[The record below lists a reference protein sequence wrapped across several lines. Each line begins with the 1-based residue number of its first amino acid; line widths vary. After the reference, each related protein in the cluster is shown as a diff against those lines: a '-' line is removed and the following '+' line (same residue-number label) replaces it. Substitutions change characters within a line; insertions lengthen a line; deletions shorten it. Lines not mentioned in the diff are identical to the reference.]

1 MPPDARRVPVLQLQP
16 RENEL
21 VSGRQPAGQRLG
33 HNPLHVNMNT
43 ETDAAT
49 TAEPAHSE
57 PPPPAEPAAPLV
69 DPQDDPA
76 RVTAWLAT
84 VFAVVSAV
92 MVMWHLQDSSL
103 DNANTGS
110 RYATIEALVDQGTFH
125 IEKTHYRNTIDKLQV
140 DKHYISSKP
149 PTLPTYAAGVYW
161 VYKQITGHTIGNHE
175 GQVVWLVSLFTG
187 WLAHVIFLIY
197 LYLFCRLLLKR
208 QLAILLT
215 VAAGS
220 FAYLGVAYATAINNH
235 SIAASVGLVG
245 LYYAFRVRN
254 GHSQGPRH
262 WIFAGLCFGLLPAID
277 LPSLS
282 LSFFVGLYLLSH
294 DWRRTLL
301 FFVPALLPGFIAQLA
316 LGYVITGSLVP
327 AYSNSELKSYAG
339 NYFRQVKTGID
350 ALREPKHIYGFNV
363 LLGHHGLFSMTPL
376 FLFSLWEMVRDW
388 RRRDRYLPEL
398 VLITT
403 TVLIVLS
410 FYIFKT
416 RNYGGWCVGMRWLV
430 PIMPLLLLY
439 FGLWLDRVRLTRVTW
454 AAVLVAFGIS
464 AFHVQDGLTS
474 PFQFSVWHN
483 WLEGQPNRN
492 RIGPKMNLPKKKA
505 KKSKRSRARN

>member
-1 MPPDARRVPVLQLQP
+1 
-16 RENEL
+16 
-21 VSGRQPAGQRLG
+21 
-33 HNPLHVNMNT
+33 
-43 ETDAAT
+43 
-49 TAEPAHSE
+49 
-57 PPPPAEPAAPLV
+57 
-69 DPQDDPA
+69 
-76 RVTAWLAT
+76 
-84 VFAVVSAV
+84 
-92 MVMWHLQDSSL
+92 
-103 DNANTGS
+103 
-110 RYATIEALVDQGTFH
+110 
-125 IEKTHYRNTIDKLQV
+125 
-140 DKHYISSKP
+140 
-149 PTLPTYAAGVYW
+149 
-161 VYKQITGHTIGNHE
+161 
-175 GQVVWLVSLFTG
+175 
-187 WLAHVIFLIY
+187 
-197 LYLFCRLLLKR
+197 
-208 QLAILLT
+208 
-215 VAAGS
+215 
-220 FAYLGVAYATAINNH
+220 
-235 SIAASVGLVG
+235 
-245 LYYAFRVRN
+245 
-254 GHSQGPRH
+254 
-262 WIFAGLCFGLLPAID
+262 LPAID